1 MASNL
6 RDPETAGSDRPND
19 NQQGLGADE
28 LRAEQAN
35 DLPDRE
41 AMSILDVGAIEVGL
55 PIPDDL
61 DGAIDGP
68 VPIGTLPVDGLPVEQ
83 YPIDQLPIDRLP
95 VETLPID
102 EVPVQPLPTDPPV
115 VGEPIGVP
123 NPAIVS
129 QEPGRLA

>member
-6 RDPETAGSDRPND
+6 RDPQTAGSDQPDDRQP
-19 NQQGLGADE
+19 GLGADE
-28 LRAEQAN
+28 LRVEQAT

-41 AMSILDVGAIEVGL
+41 AMSILDIGVVEVGL
-55 PIPDDL
+55 PIPVDL
-61 DGAIDGP
+61 DDVIEGT
-68 VPIGTLPVDGLPVEQ
+68 VPIGTLPIDGLPVEQ
-83 YPIDQLPIDRLP
+83 YPVDQLPIDRLP

-123 NPAIVS
+123 DPAIVS

>member
-6 RDPETAGSDRPND
+6 RDPQTAGSDQPDDRQP
-19 NQQGLGADE
+19 GLGADE
-28 LRAEQAN
+28 LRVEQAT

-41 AMSILDVGAIEVGL
+41 AMSILDIGVVEVGL

-61 DGAIDGP
+61 DDVID
-68 VPIGTLPVDGLPVEQ
+68 GTLPVDGLPVEQ
-83 YPIDQLPIDRLP
+83 YPVDQLPIDRLP
-95 VETLPID
+95 VEMLPID
-102 EVPVQPLPTDPPV
+102 EVPLQPLPTDPPV

-123 NPAIVS
+123 DPAILS